1 MSSYNIS
8 KGDEPMAEK
17 PLKIKKRGE
26 DNHRIIS
33 IRVRK
38 ELMDKLDKLSFECN
52 CSRNELINI
61 ILEHG
66 VDNVEIEE

>member
-1 MSSYNIS
+1 MSRYNVC

-26 DNHRIIS
+26 DDHRILS

-38 ELMDKLDKLSFECN
+38 ELLDKLDKLSFECN

-61 ILEHG
+61 LLEHG
-66 VDNVEIEE
+66 VDNVEIED